1 MCKIILT
8 ISTGT
13 AYIKPFVDIKNKTVK
28 LKMID
33 KMCKFSAIQVSLN
46 KKNKT
51 AISSSFLKA

>member
-1 MCKIILT
+1 MFT
-8 ISTGT
+8 IRTST
-13 AYIKPFVDIKNKTVK
+13 AYIKPFADIKNKPVK

-51 AISSSFLKA
+51 AISSSF